1 MAIFTRRNA
10 FVGWIVLKN
19 RKRLAKEMVRTV
31 PAPGPRIAAI
41 VAGVVAGIAGVLLFW
56 RSQRG
61 GEAE

>member
-1 MAIFTRRNA
+1 MGIVNRRNA

-19 RKRLAKEMVRTV
+19 RKWFLKEMARSV

-41 VAGVVAGIAGVLLFW
+41 AAGVFAGIAGGLLFW

-61 GEAE
+61 GDAE